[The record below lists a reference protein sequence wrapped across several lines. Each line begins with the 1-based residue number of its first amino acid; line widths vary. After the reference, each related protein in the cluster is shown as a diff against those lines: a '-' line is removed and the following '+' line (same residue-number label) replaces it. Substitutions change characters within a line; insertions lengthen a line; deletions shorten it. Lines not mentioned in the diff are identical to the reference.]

1 MIIYIKEK
9 FNLLLSLFL
18 KALSIFGSTLIMLLI
33 AKFSGNEVLGLFYF
47 SLIALGI
54 LTTIF
59 LFGNDQLL
67 LKNLHKKKLDSL
79 SSLITNISLICV
91 IILIFTTLFSLFI
104 FFSPLS
110 VSDNCYIIIFLGF
123 ALPVNIFSSILHQ
136 YLKFKNFD
144 ITFQFVSG
152 FFQNLLFLGFILYL
166 IHNSFDLSLKHL
178 LFLFLSAIFLNLL
191 TICIKL
197 SSSLRIKFKI
207 SIVNFSKITL
217 SAPHFYFLSVL
228 VPIYANVNLLFVKFF
243 SPEDLGR
250 FSFWFL
256 FVSIIQIIGLTSSN
270 FYLSKFLNLFYKK
283 NNDMLKSLYKK
294 STLFVTTIACV
305 ILLVYFIFFNN
316 ISYFN
321 DEPISS
327 DKLFLFLLSSAAI
340 INILT
345 GPNLMLLS
353 YTVHITY
360 VIKVLILFT
369 ISHFILLLFVSNG
382 LISLACITILSSL
395 LFNIIISI
403 RFKNYFNFYPFAL

>member
-166 IHNSFDLSLKHL
+166 IHNGFDLSLKHL
-178 LFLFLSAIFLNLL
+178 LLFL
-191 TICIKL
+191 
-197 SSSLRIKFKI
+197 
-207 SIVNFSKITL
+207 
-217 SAPHFYFLSVL
+217 
-228 VPIYANVNLLFVKFF
+228 
-243 SPEDLGR
+243 
-250 FSFWFL
+250 
-256 FVSIIQIIGLTSSN
+256 
-270 FYLSKFLNLFYKK
+270 
-283 NNDMLKSLYKK
+283 K
-294 STLFVTTIACV
+294 ST
-305 ILLVYFIFFNN
+305 
-316 ISYFN
+316 
-321 DEPISS
+321 
-327 DKLFLFLLSSAAI
+327 
-340 INILT
+340 
-345 GPNLMLLS
+345 
-353 YTVHITY
+353 
-360 VIKVLILFT
+360 
-369 ISHFILLLFVSNG
+369 
-382 LISLACITILSSL
+382 
-395 LFNIIISI
+395 
-403 RFKNYFNFYPFAL
+403 